1 MRRVLILAVICL
13 LCFTG
18 CSKRKENDIE
28 APTVTGEVQQTETE
42 TEALQT
48 TETEPESEE
57 VDVLSFYEWEVT
69 NDGIKITNYK
79 GNEERVV
86 MPSIIDNK
94 MVVEMK
100 SGAFNGNVFMKEFVA
115 SEYMRY
121 AEGNFHNCPN
131 LTYIEFPG
139 AERLWG
145 EIDSPTC
152 ERLVMPKCGFLIP
165 GDFERFSKYTTGLKV
180 LEVPSLELLR
190 FDNCD
195 YSTSLEK
202 VVLPEDY
209 ATRFKLYYDDGK
221 WMDPDTTHGEAK
233 GAEKELSPGF
243 IPVMFGCKTLEVN
256 GTVFTAE

>member
-1 MRRVLILAVICL
+1 MRRILILAVICL

-18 CSKRKENDIE
+18 CSKRKENNIE
-28 APTVTGEVQQTETE
+28 AQKVTDEVQQTETE

-115 SEYMRY
+115 RAAFIIPSITCLPS
-121 AEGNFHNCPN
+121 AG
-131 LTYIEFPG
+131 LFPSDIS
-139 AERLWG
+139 ASLL
-145 EIDSPTC
+145 S
-152 ERLVMPKCGFLIP
+152 
-165 GDFERFSKYTTGLKV
+165 SK
-180 LEVPSLELLR
+180 S
-190 FDNCD
+190 
-195 YSTSLEK
+195 STSTSVPGRK
-202 VVLPEDY
+202 SVSP
-209 ATRFKLYYDDGK
+209 
-221 WMDPDTTHGEAK
+221 
-233 GAEKELSPGF
+233 LSSILTF
-243 IPVMFGCKTLEVN
+243 LSI
-256 GTVFTAE
+256 